1 MQKELFAAL
10 TAANA
15 FVENETSDRLEA
27 ITKGHGM
34 LNLAVYSAANVM
46 VTEILRGRSTKLS
59 DADLED
65 LPIDCVMDAGIKAA
79 KDAGA
84 DAANAA
90 LIVAAFLN
98 IVAGT
103 ASRAGV
109 PAGNRKLG
117 SMARM
122 KAGASRA
129 GVQAVPTSKL
139 TNKISG
145 FPAVKALYEAIEKG
159 EICRFSGAD
168 APPFVAGGA
177 VYGHSVLGEDMT
189 YADLAK
195 NGTKVAVDAMFKAYQ
210 GVAINPNPWLSAAIA
225 AAAVLEIVNPDGM
238 IGQEYGEFFVHGTGY
253 LTGKGAAEAAGL
265 PEKLHMRGTNKEY
278 DTAAL
283 IGDLGMIL
291 KDVGAPTVVGMMTLN
306 EMMACFQEGPMIG
319 AGFGAGPVNPP
330 LAHLV
335 GDCVVASMKLIET
348 DGDEEAAADVIREMK
363 LNEWIDPEISAAS
376 GNMVAHK
383 AEQVMRGPV
392 TNAVIKGT
400 QGIRNNMEY
409 RLAKYTWDGLQSG
422 KSLEDIT
429 HELDLKRQEKVEQR
443 TGMLLG
449 GMFGKEITIKF
460 SKLKGGA
467 RRSHPFAETFWGF
480 DADIDCVVTVDGK
493 EYKIEGLSHKV
504 APDVVL
510 NKKSDWGIPVTVAS
524 VAAQELMYIGC
535 CTVNIVIPAAVAAAA
550 GKMGWK
556 DAGKCAEKGA
566 CITNAIPGA
575 KDTAREV
582 AKFAERLM
590 KDMEDVEDA

>member
-1 MQKELFAAL
+1 MHKEIYSAIA
-10 TAANA
+10 AANA

-59 DADLED
+59 DANLED
-65 LPIDCVMDAGIKAA
+65 LPLDIIVEKGVTAA

-84 DAANAA
+84 DPANAA

-98 IVAGT
+98 LAGT

-117 SMARM
+117 AMARM
-122 KAGASRA
+122 KAGAGRA
-129 GVQAVPTSKL
+129 GVQAIPTSKL

-159 EICRFSGAD
+159 EICRFNGAD
-168 APPFVAGGA
+168 APPFVPGGA
-177 VYGHSVLGEDMT
+177 IYGHSVLGEDMI

-210 GVAINPNPWLSAAIA
+210 GVGINPNPWLSAALA

-238 IGQEYGEFFVHGTGY
+238 IGEEYGEFFVHGTGY

-265 PEKLHMRGTNKEY
+265 PEKLHMRGTSKEF

-335 GDCVVASMKLIET
+335 SDCVVAAMKLIESE
-348 DGDEEAAADVIREMK
+348 GDEEAAADMVHDMK
-363 LNEWIDPEISAAS
+363 LNEWLDPELSAAS
-376 GNMVAHK
+376 ANMVAHK

-392 TNAVIKGT
+392 SSAVIKAT
-400 QGIRNNMEY
+400 QGIRNNMEF
-409 RLAKYTWDGLQSG
+409 RLAKYTWDGLQAG
-422 KSLEDIT
+422 KALEDIC
-429 HELDLKRQEKVEQR
+429 HEIDVKRQEKVEQR

-467 RRSHPFAETFWGF
+467 RRNHPFAETYWGF

-493 EYKIEGLSHKV
+493 EYNIEGLSHKV

-510 NKKSDWGIPVTVAS
+510 NKKSDWSIPVTVAA
-524 VAAQELMYIGC
+524 VAAQELMYVGC
-535 CTVNIVIPAAVAAAA
+535 CTVNVVIPAAVAATS

-582 AKFAERLM
+582 AKLAIRLM
-590 KDMEDVEDA
+590 KDMEDVTEL